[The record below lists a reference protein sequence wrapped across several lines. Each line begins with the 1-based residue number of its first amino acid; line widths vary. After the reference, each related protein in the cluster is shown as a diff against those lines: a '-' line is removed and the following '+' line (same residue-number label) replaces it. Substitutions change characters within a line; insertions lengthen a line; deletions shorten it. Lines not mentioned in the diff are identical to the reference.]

1 MTAEKEKI
9 ERKKEKG
16 VAVGDVCMSGVYRA
30 LPTWGGA
37 QGPIRMHGRFGRC
50 SLPSAPVAHVCEYKH
65 IYVDLK
71 IGRGQTAVE
80 GVNPKWPLGCAPG
93 GNSGAREG
101 GGRWEH

>member
-37 QGPIRMHGRFGRC
+37 QGPIRMHGRFGGAACPARQSRMC
-50 SLPSAPVAHVCEYKH
+50 VSIN

-71 IGRGQTAVE
+71 IGRGRLRLR
-80 GVNPKWPLGCAPG
+80 G
-93 GNSGAREG
+93 
-101 GGRWEH
+101 